1 MKPSFA
7 VVIPMFNEQ
16 SGAAKCI
23 SEISNSLKQIDSTS
37 QIIAVDDGSSDETPR
52 ILKGLLEIN
61 QNLCVL
67 IHKQNQGYGGALKTG
82 IKKAHELGLS
92 YVLFMDSDLTNQ
104 PADIIHFFKKM
115 ELGADLIKA
124 TRYSDGGKMVGVPL
138 KRRLISMTG
147 NVISRALFRLP
158 ITDPT
163 NGFRAL
169 RTSIANNINYK
180 EKGFPIIMEELYLLA
195 RMKLSCE
202 NVPVTLRNRN
212 TQGRESSFLYT
223 PSQIFNY
230 LKYPLMAFFGIYRS
244 LNCEPSKIEK

>member
-1 MKPSFA
+1 VKPSFA
-7 VVIPMFNEQ
+7 VIIPMFNEQ
-16 SGAAKCI
+16 SGAVKCI
-23 SEISNSLKQIDSTS
+23 AEISHALKQINAISK
-37 QIIAVDDGSSDETPR
+37 IIVINDGSSDRTSE
-52 ILKGLLEIN
+52 ILNSILGQNE
-61 QNLCVL
+61 NLCVL
-67 IHKQNQGYGGALKTG
+67 THLQNQGYGSALKTG
-82 IKKAHELGLS
+82 IKKANELGLT

-104 PADIIHFFKKM
+104 PTDIFHFYKKM
-115 ELGADLIKA
+115 ESHADVIKA
-124 TRYSDGGKMVGVPL
+124 TRYSDGGKVVGVQF
-138 KRRLISMTG
+138 KRRIISRVG
-147 NVISRALFRLP
+147 NIVSRALFRLP

-169 RTSIANNINYK
+169 RTSMVNSFDYK
-180 EKGFPIIMEELYLLA
+180 EKGFALIMEELYLLA

-244 LNCEPSKIEK
+244 LNCELSKIEK